1 MPITILSRKVC
12 VFMKDEKLTLEESK
26 LAGILRNEILKSS
39 ENIVKAPE
47 KKSDLSKFELI
58 SENKKPYISPI
69 FSMNEDEILA
79 FVEEFEVS
87 ELATL
92 SVAELNRIGEVLGVD
107 PKILVEGED

>member
-1 MPITILSRKVC
+1 
-12 VFMKDEKLTLEESK
+12 MKDEKLTLEESK
-26 LAGILRNEILKSS
+26 LAGILRNEILKNS
-39 ENIVKAPE
+39 ETSVKIPE
-47 KKSDLSKFELI
+47 QKTDLSKFELI

-79 FVEEFEVS
+79 FVEEFDVS